1 MRVSDRGR
9 EAQASP
15 IRRLTPY
22 AEEAV
27 KGGAKVFHLNI
38 GQPDLPTP
46 ELVMERLRNY
56 PGKYVPY
63 SPSAGIPEFQRGMAG
78 YYAQHGIE
86 VAPSEVLTTVGGS
99 EALQFAFWAL
109 FNPGDEVL
117 LFEPFY
123 TNYATMA
130 LLAGVL
136 VKQITCDGRSG
147 YHLPPIEAIDRNV
160 GPRTRGIL
168 LCAPSNPT
176 GTAYTAAEIDA
187 IVDLAFRKDLW
198 IITDEAY
205 REFIYDGTT
214 CQSPMTRRGAEERTV
229 LVDSI
234 SKRLN
239 MCGARVGTLVT
250 KNSVVRE
257 ACLKFAQARLS
268 PPTLGQYAA
277 AVIDQVPAAYTQSVV
292 AEFKNR
298 RDLVMAGLARIP
310 GAFAREPEG
319 AFYLMAELPV
329 PDAEEFAIWMLK
341 EYRKDGATVMV
352 APGDG
357 FYATPGRGKNE
368 IRFAYVLETGAL
380 TKAMDIL
387 TCALAAYPVKS
398 VLSRS
403 AIARRRAT

>member
-1 MRVSDRGR
+1 MKVSDRGGK
-9 EAQASP
+9 AQASP
-15 IRRLTPY
+15 IRRLAPY
-22 AEEAV
+22 ADEAV
-27 KGGAKVFHLNI
+27 RSGARVYYLNI

-46 ELVMERLRNY
+46 EIVMDRIRNY

-63 SPSAGIPEFQRGMAG
+63 SPSAGIPEFQKGMAG
-78 YYAQHGIE
+78 YYAQHGIA
-86 VAPSEVLTTVGGS
+86 VTPAEVLTTVGGS

-109 FNPGDEVL
+109 FDPGDEVL

-130 LLAGVL
+130 LVAGVG
-136 VKQITCDGRSG
+136 VKPITCDARTG
-147 YHLPPIEAIDRNV
+147 YHLPPIEAIERAL
-160 GPRTRGIL
+160 GPKTRGIL
-168 LCAPSNPT
+168 ICAPSNPT

-187 IVDLAFRKDLW
+187 IVDLAKRKDLW
-198 IITDEAY
+198 IVTDEAY
-205 REFIYDGTT
+205 REFIYDGAK
-214 CQSPMTRRGAEERTV
+214 CESPMTRKGAEERTV

-239 MCGARVGTLVT
+239 MCGARVGALVT
-250 KNSVVRE
+250 KNVAVRD

-277 AVIDQVPAAYTQSVV
+277 AVIDQVPASYTQGVV
-292 AEFKNR
+292 AEFKKR
-298 RDLVMAGLARIP
+298 RDLVLDGLGKIP
-310 GAFAREPEG
+310 GAFARKPEG

-329 PDAEEFAIWMLK
+329 PDAEEFVIWMLK

-380 TKAMDIL
+380 TKAMEVL
-387 TCALAAYPVKS
+387 AGALEAYPV
-398 VLSRS
+398 R
-403 AIARRRAT
+403 AAR

>member
-1 MRVSDRGR
+1 MKVSDRGGK
-9 EAQASP
+9 AQASP
-15 IRRLTPY
+15 IRRLAPY
-22 AEEAV
+22 ADEAV
-27 KGGAKVFHLNI
+27 KSGAKVYYLNI

-46 ELVMERLRNY
+46 EIVMERIRSY

-63 SPSAGIPEFQRGMAG
+63 SPSAGIPEFQKGMAG
-78 YYAQHGIE
+78 YYAQHGIA
-86 VAPSEVLTTVGGS
+86 VAAAEVLTTVGGS

-109 FNPGDEVL
+109 FDPGDEVL

-130 LLAGVL
+130 LVAGVG
-136 VKQITCDGRSG
+136 VKPITCDARTG
-147 YHLPPIEAIDRNV
+147 YHLPPIEAIERAL
-160 GPRTRGIL
+160 GPKTRGIL
-168 LCAPSNPT
+168 ICAPSNPT

-187 IVDLAFRKDLW
+187 IVDLAKRKDLW

-205 REFIYDGTT
+205 REFVYDGAK
-214 CQSPMTRRGAEERTV
+214 CESPMTRKGAEERTV

-239 MCGARVGTLVT
+239 MCGARVGALVT
-250 KNSVVRE
+250 KNAAVRD

-277 AVIDQVPAAYTQSVV
+277 AVIDQVPASYTQGVV
-292 AEFKNR
+292 AEFKKR
-298 RDLVMAGLARIP
+298 RDLVLEGLGKIP
-310 GAFAREPEG
+310 GAFARKPEG

-329 PDAEEFAIWMLK
+329 PDAEEFVIWMLK

-380 TKAMDIL
+380 TKAMEVL
-387 TCALAAYPVKS
+387 AGALEAYPV
-398 VLSRS
+398 R
-403 AIARRRAT
+403 AAR

>member
-1 MRVSDRGR
+1 MKVSDRGV

-15 IRRLTPY
+15 IRRLAPY
-22 AEEAV
+22 ADEAV
-27 KGGAKVFHLNI
+27 RSGAKVYYLNI

-46 ELVMERLRNY
+46 EIVMERIRNY

-63 SPSAGIPEFQRGMAG
+63 SPSAGIPEFQKGMSG
-78 YYAQHGIE
+78 YYAQQGLP
-86 VAPSEVLTTVGGS
+86 VAPAEVLTTVGGS

-130 LLAGVL
+130 LVAGVG
-136 VKQITCDGRSG
+136 VKPITCDGRTG
-147 YHLPPIEAIDRNV
+147 YHLPPIEAIERAV
-160 GPRTRGIL
+160 GPKTRGIL
-168 LCAPSNPT
+168 VCAPSNPT

-187 IVDLAFRKDLW
+187 IVDLAKRKDLW

-205 REFIYDGTT
+205 REFIYDGGK
-214 CQSPMTRRGAEERTV
+214 CESPMTRKGAEERTV

-239 MCGARVGTLVT
+239 MCGARVGALVT
-250 KNSVVRE
+250 KNAAVRE

-277 AVIDQVPAAYTQSVV
+277 AVIDQVPTAYTAGVV
-292 AEFKNR
+292 AEFKKR
-298 RDLVMAGLARIP
+298 RDLVLEGLSRIP
-310 GAFAREPEG
+310 GAFARKPEG

-329 PDAEEFAIWMLK
+329 PDAEEFVIWMLK

-380 TKAMDIL
+380 SKAMEVL
-387 TCALAAYPVKS
+387 AGALEAYPVK
-398 VLSRS
+398 
-403 AIARRRAT
+403 AAK

>member
-1 MRVSDRGR
+1 MNVSTRGK

-15 IRRLTPY
+15 IRRLAPY
-22 AEEAV
+22 AEAA
-27 KGGAKVFHLNI
+27 AKEGVTVYQLNI

-46 ELVMERLRNY
+46 DIVMERIRSY

-63 SPSAGIPEFQRGMAG
+63 SPSPGTAEFREGMAR
-78 YYAQHGIE
+78 YYQACGLDITP
-86 VAPSEVLTTVGGS
+86 AEVLTTVGGS

-109 FNPGDEVL
+109 FEPGDEVII
-117 LFEPFY
+117 FEPFY

-130 LLAGVL
+130 LVAGVG
-136 VKQITCDGRSG
+136 VKAIPCDGKSG
-147 YHLPPIEAIDRNV
+147 YHLPPMEAIERAV

-168 LCAPSNPT
+168 ICAPSNPT
-176 GTAYTAAEIDA
+176 GTAYSAAEIDG
-187 IVDLAFRKDLW
+187 IVALAKKKNLW

-205 REFIYDGTT
+205 REFIYDGGR
-214 CQSPMTRRGAEERTV
+214 QESPLTRKGIDQQVV

-239 MCGARVGTLVT
+239 MCGARVGTLVS
-250 KNSVVRE
+250 KNAAVRD

-277 AVIDQVPAAYTQSVV
+277 AVIDKVPAAYTQGVV
-292 AEFKNR
+292 NEFKKR
-298 RDLVMAGLARIP
+298 RDLVLEGLSKIP
-310 GAFAREPEG
+310 GTFARRPEG

-329 PDAEEFAIWMLK
+329 PDAEEFVIWMLK
-341 EYRKDGATVMV
+341 EYRKDKATVMV

-368 IRFAYVLETGAL
+368 IRFAYVLEEKALRKAMEILAGAL
-380 TKAMDIL
+380 AE
-387 TCALAAYPVKS
+387 YPVK
-398 VLSRS
+398 V
-403 AIARRRAT
+403 AK